1 MHLCHTVFTLYVN
14 LRLFHSLISS
24 YLVVRSALNT
34 LTALL
39 ITGYP
44 FIFSNVSASC
54 FAAVKPWTVAS
65 SSHEQKLSL
74 LMVNQWASNGQ
85 EQHNWT
91 TWQKNILIFLAASL
105 CATLVF
111 ACFLTVMQ
119 TGGLINSLH
128 LYFSQHQMSSSVFTV
143 GKLLKFLSPYK
154 LLNYWRYWKI
164 EWYHSMNTGYL
175 SDPRKCHQLFVR
187 GLKAKC
193 VIHKMQTTTNVLR
206 LISLGLLGDHLL
218 TVCMWSHLL
227 LWFMAQSH

>member
-44 FIFSNVSASC
+44 FIFSNVSTSC

-91 TWQKNILIFLAASL
+91 TWRKNILIFLAASL

-143 GKLLKFLSPYK
+143 GKL
-154 LLNYWRYWKI
+154 
-164 EWYHSMNTGYL
+164 
-175 SDPRKCHQLFVR
+175 
-187 GLKAKC
+187 
-193 VIHKMQTTTNVLR
+193 
-206 LISLGLLGDHLL
+206 
-218 TVCMWSHLL
+218 
-227 LWFMAQSH
+227 

>member
-1 MHLCHTVFTLYVN
+1 MCQQVVLQLSSRELLRPRVMNKSCHCWWWIN
-14 LRLFHSLISS
+14 GHQMDKS
-24 YLVVRSALNT
+24 NT
-34 LTALL
+34 TEL
-39 ITGYP
+39 P
-44 FIFSNVSASC
+44 D
-54 FAAVKPWTVAS
+54 
-65 SSHEQKLSL
+65 
-74 LMVNQWASNGQ
+74 
-85 EQHNWT
+85 
-91 TWQKNILIFLAASL
+91 KNILIFLAASL

-119 TGGLINSLH
+119 TGGGSVLIFLH
-128 LYFSQHQMSSSVFTV
+128 YSDWSHKFPTSVFLTASNV
-143 GKLLKFLSPYK
+143 IKCLHSGETLKFLSPYTK

-175 SDPRKCHQLFVR
+175 SDPRKCHQLLVR

>member
-34 LTALL
+34 LTPLL

-85 EQHNWT
+85 EQRNWT
-91 TWQKNILIFLAASL
+91 TWQKIFWYFLLLASVPHWSL
-105 CATLVF
+105 LVF
-111 ACFLTVMQ
+111 WQWCKLEVVLSSFFCIIQ
-119 TGGLINSLH
+119 TGLINSLH

-143 GKLLKFLSPYK
+143 GKL
-154 LLNYWRYWKI
+154 
-164 EWYHSMNTGYL
+164 
-175 SDPRKCHQLFVR
+175 
-187 GLKAKC
+187 
-193 VIHKMQTTTNVLR
+193 
-206 LISLGLLGDHLL
+206 
-218 TVCMWSHLL
+218 
-227 LWFMAQSH
+227 

>member
-1 MHLCHTVFTLYVN
+1 MNCCVLESWTKAVTADGESMGIKWTRATQLN
-14 LRLFHSLISS
+14 
-24 YLVVRSALNT
+24 YLT
-34 LTALL
+34 
-39 ITGYP
+39 
-44 FIFSNVSASC
+44 
-54 FAAVKPWTVAS
+54 
-65 SSHEQKLSL
+65 
-74 LMVNQWASNGQ
+74 
-85 EQHNWT
+85 
-91 TWQKNILIFLAASL
+91 KNILIFLAASL

-175 SDPRKCHQLFVR
+175 SDPRKCHQLLVR

-193 VIHKMQTTTNVLR
+193 VIHKNANNNKCAQIDQSGVARRSFADCMYVKPLATLVYGS
-206 LISLGLLGDHLL
+206 ISLK
-218 TVCMWSHLL
+218 
-227 LWFMAQSH
+227 

>member
-24 YLVVRSALNT
+24 YLVVHSTLNT

-65 SSHEQKLSL
+65 SSHEQRLSL
-74 LMVNQWASNGQ
+74 LMVNRWPSNGQ

-91 TWQKNILIFLAASL
+91 TWQKMAIFWYFLLLASVL
-105 CATLVF
+105 HWSS

-119 TGGLINSLH
+119 TGGGSVLIFLH
-128 LYFSQHQMSSSVFTV
+128 YSDWSHKFTTSVFLTASNV
-143 GKLLKFLSPYK
+143 IKCLHNRETFKFLSPYTK
-154 LLNYWRYWKI
+154 LLNYWRFSSI
-164 EWYHSMNTGYL
+164 EWLNDTIAWTLGIYQILENVISSL
-175 SDPRKCHQLFVR
+175 SQDSRPSVWFIKCKQQQM
-187 GLKAKC
+187 C
-193 VIHKMQTTTNVLR
+193 
-206 LISLGLLGDHLL
+206 SD
-218 TVCMWSHLL
+218 WSV
-227 LWFMAQSH
+227 WGC